1 MAGRRSEV
9 FKILFY
15 LVLFFFSFLVFE
27 SVSVIV
33 AVGVALFA
41 LYYFTSTKAPPSR
54 ISSSDL
60 ISGPLNLFAVCS
72 GRYPIEECPNRH
84 VPSVGSVAEIL
95 RARKDGGRD
104 IAAF

>member
-1 MAGRRSEV
+1 MAAGESEV

-41 LYYFTSTKAPPSR
+41 LYYFTSTKAPPS
-54 ISSSDL
+54 
-60 ISGPLNLFAVCS
+60 
-72 GRYPIEECPNRH
+72 
-84 VPSVGSVAEIL
+84 
-95 RARKDGGRD
+95 
-104 IAAF
+104 

>member
-15 LVLFFFSFLVFE
+15 LILFCLSLLVFE

-41 LYYFTSTKAPPSR
+41 LYYFTLKK
-54 ISSSDL
+54 
-60 ISGPLNLFAVCS
+60 PLS
-72 GRYPIEECPNRH
+72 
-84 VPSVGSVAEIL
+84 
-95 RARKDGGRD
+95 
-104 IAAF
+104 